1 MVDREPQFPT
11 KCTMP
16 GPTKESRR
24 LGESI
29 AEEAAAE
36 ACGHYD
42 GAEMDMCIYDVM
54 ASGDLEL
61 AQAGA
66 F

>member
-1 MVDREPQFPT
+1 
-11 KCTMP
+11 MP

-29 AEEAAAE
+29 AEEAAAT
-36 ACGHYD
+36 ACGKYYD
-42 GAEMDMCIYDVM
+42 GPEKELCIYDVM

-66 F
+66 Y